1 MPTVARILKE
11 KGRVV
16 ATAKPEDSLKEIIWQ
31 LAAKK
36 IGALV
41 ILDLNQ
47 AVCGIVSERD
57 IVRVLASNPASVLD
71 EPVSR
76 HMTSPVFTCAETS
89 TMDEVMQHMTSHR
102 FRHMPVVEHGKLSGI
117 VSLGDV
123 VKQRIA
129 DAEFEAYSMRQYIAT
144 G

>member
-16 ATAKPEDSLKEIIWQ
+16 ATGKPDDTLKDVIWQ

-41 ILDLNQ
+41 ILDG
-47 AVCGIVSERD
+47 AGGVCGIVSERD

-71 EPVSR
+71 EPVAK
-76 HMTSPVFTCAETS
+76 HMTTPVYTCAESS

-102 FRHMPVVEHGKLSGI
+102 FRHMPVVEQDRLTGI

-129 DAEFEAYSMRQYIAT
+129 DAEFEALSMRQYIAT

>member
-16 ATAKPEDSLKEIIWQ
+16 ATGKPDDTLKDVIWQ

-41 ILDLNQ
+41 ILDG
-47 AVCGIVSERD
+47 AGGVCGIVSERD
-57 IVRVLASNPASVLD
+57 IVRVLASNPATVLD
-71 EPVSR
+71 DAVAK
-76 HMTSPVFTCAETS
+76 HMTSPVYTCTETS
-89 TMDEVMQHMTSHR
+89 SMDEVMQHMTSHR
-102 FRHMPVVEHGKLSGI
+102 FRHMPVVEQNRLTGI

-129 DAEFEAYSMRQYIAT
+129 DAEFEALSMRQYIAT